1 MGYATGSVKDTDGTT
16 TIETVGVAMSLDGD
30 VTSDSSGKYVIVTD
44 SGVRMSA
51 GKCGVLVTTNGAY
64 YRQSTGGWQQI
75 GSGSGT
81 GGEVVAVFG

>member
-1 MGYATGSVKDTDGTT
+1 
-16 TIETVGVAMSLDGD
+16 
-30 VTSDSSGKYVIVTD
+30 
-44 SGVRMSA
+44 MSA

-64 YRQSTGGWQQI
+64 YRQSTGGWQLI